1 MAFFRNFSNETVSH
15 SVLEEK
21 GQGQNSD
28 RIHKSV
34 GNECV
39 DASSSEKEFDINM
52 DAQYHSDGEPEGAS
66 RLQNEATV
74 DDGVGMREESNLQST
89 GSKAAMAGRWGS
101 TFWKDC
107 QPMCHQNGTEYGQ
120 ESQSGSDYR
129 NAEGAEDNSS
139 DGRGERLDS
148 EDDDGQKEVGKG
160 PRGHSDVPAE
170 EMLSDEYY
178 EQEEQS
184 DSLHYRGGHQ
194 STGSNSWP
202 QRMSTAGNNHGNRN
216 SRISNVVEDDDGDDD
231 NDDGDAD
238 YEEEDEEAD
247 GMLDIVNI

>member
-21 GQGQNSD
+21 GQGQNAD
-28 RIHKSV
+28 RIHKSL
-34 GNECV
+34 GNECG
-39 DASSSEKEFDINM
+39 DASSSEKDFDMNV
-52 DAQYHSDGEPEGAS
+52 DAQYHSDVEPEG
-66 RLQNEATV
+66 RLQNEATA
-74 DDGVGMREESNLQST
+74 DGVGNIQST
-89 GSKAAMAGRWGS
+89 GSKTAMVGRWGS

-107 QPMCHQNGTEYGQ
+107 QPMSHQNGQEYGQ

-148 EDDDGQKEVGKG
+148 EDDDGQKGAGKG

-178 EQEEQS
+178 EQEEHS
-184 DSLHYRGGHQ
+184 DSLHYRGIHQ
-194 STGSNSWP
+194 HTGTSSWP
-202 QRMSTAGNNHGNRN
+202 QQMSNAVNSRLNRN
-216 SRISNVVEDDDGDDD
+216 SRILDDVEDDDDGDNND

-238 YEEEDEEAD
+238 YEEEDEAD
-247 GMLDIVNI
+247 GMLKIVFM

>member
-21 GQGQNSD
+21 GQGQNAD

-39 DASSSEKEFDINM
+39 DASSSEKEFDMNI
-52 DAQYHSDGEPEGAS
+52 DAQYHSDGEPDGAS
-66 RLQNEATV
+66 GLQNEATA
-74 DDGVGMREESNLQST
+74 DDRVGVRESNLQCT
-89 GSKAAMAGRWGS
+89 GSETGIVGRWGS

-107 QPMCHQNGTEYGQ
+107 QPMSHQNGAEYGQ
-120 ESQSGSDYR
+120 ESRSGSDSR

-148 EDDDGQKEVGKG
+148 EDDDGQKEAGKG

-184 DSLHYRGGHQ
+184 DSMHYRGVHQ

-202 QRMSTAGNNHGNRN
+202 QRMSTATNSRVNRN
-216 SRISNVVEDDDGDDD
+216 SRISDVVEDDDGDND

-238 YEEEDEEAD
+238 YEEEDEAD
-247 GMLDIVNI
+247 GMIGTVFI